1 MLYTLNSHS
10 AVCYYISVK
19 LDTQT
24 KEMQVMLNDPTGMQC
39 ARSRFWE
46 TTHFL
51 QQINRKGMGD
61 GEEEWSSSRRLWI
74 KKVQETHQ
82 PTATY
87 GTYLDP
93 GSNKVLKM

>member
-1 MLYTLNSHS
+1 
-10 AVCYYISVK
+10 
-19 LDTQT
+19 
-24 KEMQVMLNDPTGMQC
+24 
-39 ARSRFWE
+39 
-46 TTHFL
+46 
-51 QQINRKGMGD
+51 MGD